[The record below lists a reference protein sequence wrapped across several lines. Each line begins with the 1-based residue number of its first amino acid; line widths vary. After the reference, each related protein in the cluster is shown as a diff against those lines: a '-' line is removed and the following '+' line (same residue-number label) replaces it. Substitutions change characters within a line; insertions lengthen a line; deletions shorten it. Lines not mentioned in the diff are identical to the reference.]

1 MTTPTVAYDP
11 PVGRWKRPKLPTLDG
26 TSIDTYVRGTTITG
40 TLDDKSALDQ
50 WKMRTLI
57 RSARA
62 RQAELTDSMSADDL
76 LNSDTEPE
84 VDAQTLRDYLDAV
97 DMGATPIAAVPA
109 PYHAYVQAFHDALT
123 EAGVTIDPAYTNRWL
138 VHEPTGSVTRVWR
151 VVIAADGVTRAP
163 LVLRTSARADYGV
176 TSDRIAAVLA
186 ADATYRLTATHDAW
200 DVVSPLFRD
209 TAILVHMPT
218 KAEVPSA
225 RLSLLDLSSGR
236 LDLDTALA
244 VRTARS
250 EAKHI
255 NLGRRVRV
263 YADGTVES

>member
-1 MTTPTVAYDP
+1 MSTPTLAYEP

-26 TSIDTYVRGTTITG
+26 TATDTYVRGTTITS

-50 WKMRTLI
+50 WKVRTLV

-62 RQAELTDSMSADDL
+62 RVAELTDAMSADDL
-76 LNSDTEPE
+76 LDSDTEPA
-84 VDAQTLRDYLDAV
+84 VDTPTLKDYLDAV
-97 DMGATPIAAVPA
+97 DVGATPIDAVPA
-109 PYHAYVQAFHDALT
+109 PYRAFVQSFHDALAS
-123 EAGVTIDPAYTNRWL
+123 AGVTIDPAYTNRWL
-138 VHEPTGSVTRVWR
+138 MHEATGSVTRVWR

-176 TSDRIAAVLA
+176 TSDRISAVLA

-200 DVVSPLFRD
+200 EVVSPMFPD

-225 RLSLLDLSSGR
+225 QLSLLDLSSGR
-236 LDLDTALA
+236 LDLDTARA

-250 EAKHI
+250 EAKDI

-263 YADGTVES
+263 YADGTVEG